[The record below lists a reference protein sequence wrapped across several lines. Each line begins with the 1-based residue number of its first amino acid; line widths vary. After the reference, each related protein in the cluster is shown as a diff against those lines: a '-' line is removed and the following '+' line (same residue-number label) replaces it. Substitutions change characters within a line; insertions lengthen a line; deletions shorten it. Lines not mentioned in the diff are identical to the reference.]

1 VEIYEF
7 LDLRL
12 QSLSLK
18 QTVRYHCNYKVQIKV
33 LFIFTGSL
41 INKEAVSIDVIN
53 DITKQARY
61 PSL

>member
-1 VEIYEF
+1 MEIYEF

-12 QSLSLK
+12 QSLGLK
-18 QTVRYHCNYKVQIKV
+18 QTVRYHCNYKVKIKV